1 MGIHTNQQA
10 KWHPLH
16 RGGRDLARRVWQHR
30 EAPVAGFTQRYG
42 LKRLVW
48 CEYHETIIGAIQR
61 EKTIKHWP
69 RAWKVRL
76 IHANN
81 PNWNDLY
88 ETINQQIA
96 DGRDKPGHD
105 E

>member
-1 MGIHTNQQA
+1 MASSTPGWPATLRAGSGSIAKPPWQA
-10 KWHPLH
+10 S
-16 RGGRDLARRVWQHR
+16 
-30 EAPVAGFTQRYG
+30 RYG

-48 CEYHETIIGAIQR
+48 WECHETIIGAIQR
-61 EKTIKHWP
+61 EKPIKHWP